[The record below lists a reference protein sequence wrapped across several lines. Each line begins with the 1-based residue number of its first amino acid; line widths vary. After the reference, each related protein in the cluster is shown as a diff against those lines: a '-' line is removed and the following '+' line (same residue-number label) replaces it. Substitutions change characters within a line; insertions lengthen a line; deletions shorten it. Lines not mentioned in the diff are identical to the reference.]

1 MRKAVFFN
9 TLSNN
14 LERLT
19 NALLCLTSSPDEY
32 LAWGYGERLAPAA
45 DVYIR
50 HCDNT
55 NRELLKTN
63 WYKASKEVVA
73 KLSVE

>member
-1 MRKAVFFN
+1 VFFN

-19 NALLCLTSSPDEY
+19 NAFLCLTSSPDEY
-32 LAWGYGERLAPAA
+32 LLYGYGERLAPAA

-50 HCDNT
+50 KCDNT
-55 NRELLKTN
+55 ERHLVKTS
-63 WYKASKEVVA
+63 WYKASKEDIA
-73 KLSVE
+73 KFSIE